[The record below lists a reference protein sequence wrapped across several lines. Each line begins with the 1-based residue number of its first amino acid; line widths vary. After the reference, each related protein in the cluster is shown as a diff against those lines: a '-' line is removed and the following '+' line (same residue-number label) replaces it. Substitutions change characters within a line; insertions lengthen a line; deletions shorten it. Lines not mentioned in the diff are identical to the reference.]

1 MRSPRSPGIVSIK
14 KFVKGY
20 IITEIFI
27 FLEQRI
33 ETIYRALSLIV
44 FEEDL
49 RQAPGEFGANL
60 VELLPG
66 AWSSQRHWHERQDEF
81 IYVVE
86 GEVTLVTN
94 EGETILKSGMFA
106 GFRAGVAN
114 GHHLANRS
122 NAIARVLEVGTRTAE
137 ETAHYPDI
145 GMMYREGE
153 GYLAADGR
161 PLK

>member
-1 MRSPRSPGIVSIK
+1 MPTTKTALHINDVEPRVGTDYPAPHDVPCR
-14 KFVKGY
+14 
-20 IITEIFI
+20 
-27 FLEQRI
+27 QR
-33 ETIYRALSLIV
+33 RRRRLSDAFGLS
-44 FEEDL
+44 
-49 RQAPGEFGANL
+49 QFGANL
-60 VELLPG
+60 VELPAG

-94 EGETILKSGMFA
+94 DGETVLKPGMFA

-122 NAIARVLEVGTRTAE
+122 NAIARILEVGTRTAV

-153 GYLAADGR
+153 GYLTADGR

>member
-1 MRSPRSPGIVSIK
+1 MGHGVTMPTTKTALHTNDVEPRVGTDYPAPHDVPCR
-14 KFVKGY
+14 
-20 IITEIFI
+20 
-27 FLEQRI
+27 QR
-33 ETIYRALSLIV
+33 RRRRLSDAFGLS
-44 FEEDL
+44 
-49 RQAPGEFGANL
+49 QFGANL
-60 VELLPG
+60 VELPPG

-94 EGETILKSGMFA
+94 EGETVLRPGMFA
-106 GFRAGVAN
+106 GFRSGVAN
-114 GHHLANRS
+114 GHHLTNRS
-122 NAIARVLEVGTRTAE
+122 NAIARVLEVGTRTTA

-153 GYLAADGR
+153 GYLTPDGR